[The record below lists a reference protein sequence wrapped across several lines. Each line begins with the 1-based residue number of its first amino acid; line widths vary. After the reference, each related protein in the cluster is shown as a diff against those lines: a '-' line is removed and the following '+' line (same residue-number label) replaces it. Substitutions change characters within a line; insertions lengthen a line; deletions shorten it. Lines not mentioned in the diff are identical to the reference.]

1 MDAESARCR
10 PVRAI
15 AQPSSALGPERDSG
29 LRDPRYCWAGTALR
43 HPCGPCYGWAVPG
56 IPISV
61 RPREGGVV
69 EDEGDGG
76 KIGDGD
82 GAGGGDGEGEGRAV
96 GVDTVV
102 VRAPDQQQVAA
113 RGRKLLVGD
122 NPDPSPATLLLALA
136 RPRRPRR
143 RRGDGVAAGV
153 LLLLPGPPQH
163 RFAPLLPFAKTRSPS
178 PPLA

>member
-1 MDAESARCR
+1 M
-10 PVRAI
+10 
-15 AQPSSALGPERDSG
+15 
-29 LRDPRYCWAGTALR
+29 
-43 HPCGPCYGWAVPG
+43 
-56 IPISV
+56 
-61 RPREGGVV
+61 
-69 EDEGDGG
+69 
-76 KIGDGD
+76 
-82 GAGGGDGEGEGRAV
+82 

-163 RFAPLLPFAKTRSPS
+163 RGQEVRDHRRDAHAAGAQLHARRHVQREAHAPPAPGHGHGVRGQGREALQACPQ
-178 PPLA
+178 LAQGRRRPRHVGV

>member
-82 GAGGGDGEGEGRAV
+82 GGGGGDRLFGHFWFFA
-96 GVDTVV
+96 TVPNC
-102 VRAPDQQQVAA
+102 RSM
-113 RGRKLLVGD
+113 LVWIYC
-122 NPDPSPATLLLALA
+122 
-136 RPRRPRR
+136 
-143 RRGDGVAAGV
+143 
-153 LLLLPGPPQH
+153 
-163 RFAPLLPFAKTRSPS
+163 FEK
-178 PPLA
+178 